1 MSQGERESR
10 LLQTFVFLL
19 EDHKKDFDG
28 FVRDVENVRFCHT
41 PIDAQQI
48 NRCEYSLRNIEIRLL
63 TIQKCIK
70 ADDMF
75 EGDVKDDLVKTGRSW
90 TEMKKKVDESLSEI
104 QGIIERTA
112 EALRPVRQKLGGQ
125 G

>member
-48 NRCEYSLRNIEIRLL
+48 NRCEYALRNIEIRLL

-90 TEMKKKVDESLSEI
+90 TEMKKKVDDSLSEI